1 MAKTLTLALA
11 ISATN
16 SALTANSGL
25 IAYLELT
32 GATEKAVSYVSA
44 PVVATLAA
52 GATGTFTPPAGGWS
66 GNIDVAIACEY
77 VAAVPDST
85 ITLDATALIL
95 RRGFMG
101 VMDTSLTITNNTASS
116 ATYSIIFWKEA

>member
-66 GNIDVAIACEY
+66 GDLDFAVAAEY

-85 ITLDATALIL
+85 LTLDSNALIL
-95 RRGFMG
+95 RRAFVG

-116 ATYSIIFWKEA
+116 ATYSIIFWKES

>member
-44 PVVATLAA
+44 PVIATLAA
-52 GATGTFTPPAGGWS
+52 GATGTFTPPAGGWT
-66 GNIDVAIACEY
+66 GDLDFAVACEY